1 MRFRKQLIIS
11 SIALAVILT
20 GCKEDVDASLQE
32 ITPVLD
38 SDYYTQVKSLID
50 SARTSLELMMFLVS
64 DTTNNFGQPGGLL
77 SAISDAYSRGVNV
90 RILLHSM
97 DDITN
102 DKAIQFFKS
111 REIPVRITDKYAH
124 TKLLI
129 IDGKTV
135 VLGSHNW
142 TTSAFS
148 SNYETSIVIKDET
161 TAFDYKDYFNDHYEM
176 SIEP

>member
-1 MRFRKQLIIS
+1 
-11 SIALAVILT
+11 LAVILA

-50 SARTSLELMMFLVS
+50 STKTSVEIMMFLVS
-64 DTTNNFGQPGGLL
+64 DTTNNFGEPGGLL
-77 SAISDAYSRGVNV
+77 SAISDAYSRGVSIRV
-90 RILLHSM
+90 LLHSM
-97 DDITN
+97 GDITN

-111 REIPVRITDKYAH
+111 REIPVKITDKYAH

-129 IDGKTV
+129 IDDKTV

-142 TTSAFS
+142 TASAFA
-148 SNYETSIVIKDET
+148 SNYEASIIIRDEA
-161 TAFDYKDYFNDHYEM
+161 TAFDYKNYFNDHYDKGV
-176 SIEP
+176 EPQ